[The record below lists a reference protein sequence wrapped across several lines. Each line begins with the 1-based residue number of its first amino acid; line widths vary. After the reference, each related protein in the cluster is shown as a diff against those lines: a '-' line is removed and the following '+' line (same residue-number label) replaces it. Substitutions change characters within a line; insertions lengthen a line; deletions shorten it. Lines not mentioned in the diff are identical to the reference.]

1 MTGHQ
6 RNPDTGRPIGSTRA
20 LTVPRI
26 DAHQHYWRV
35 SREDYGWAAAGLPA
49 LDRDFL
55 PDLLEAELIHS
66 GIDRSV
72 LVQVLH
78 TRAETSWLLGLAG
91 QYGSIAGVVGWV
103 DLTEDPDQIA
113 LDLAA
118 LGADPKFVG
127 VRHLVHEEPDD
138 EWLIRSDVLRGLEV
152 LQDAA
157 VPFDLLLRPKHLRL
171 VPILSER
178 LPTLRMVI
186 DHIAKPAIAAG
197 RLEPW
202 STDFRVAASN
212 PNVWCKLSGM
222 VTEADHERWASG
234 DLAPYVAV
242 ALTAFGPERLMFG
255 SDWPVCTLAA
265 TYGQVVGALREVL
278 GSLNQPT
285 TDSIFG
291 ATAAAF
297 YHLHD

>member
-1 MTGHQ
+1 M
-6 RNPDTGRPIGSTRA
+6 
-20 LTVPRI
+20 PRI
-26 DAHQHYWRV
+26 DAHQHYWSV
-35 SREDYGWAAAGLPA
+35 SREDYGWTAAGLPE

-55 PDLLEAELIHS
+55 PDLLEPELVES

-78 TRAETSWLLGLAG
+78 TRAETSWLLGLAA

-113 LDLAA
+113 QDLAVLA
-118 LGADPKFVG
+118 ADPKFVG
-127 VRHLVHEEPDD
+127 VRHLVHEELDD
-138 EWLIRSDVLRGLEV
+138 EWLIHSDVLRGLEV
-152 LQDAA
+152 LQAAA

-186 DHIAKPAIAAG
+186 DHIAKPAIATG

-202 STDFRVAASN
+202 ATDLRVAASN

-222 VTEADHERWASG
+222 VTEADHEQWVPG
-234 DLAPYVAV
+234 DLAPYVEV
-242 ALTAFGPERLMFG
+242 ALAAFDSERLLFA

-265 TYGQVVGALREVL
+265 TYGQVIGALREVL
-278 GSLNQPT
+278 GSLGQQT
-285 TDSIFG
+285 TDAIFG
-291 ATAAAF
+291 GSATSF
-297 YHLHD
+297 YGLHD